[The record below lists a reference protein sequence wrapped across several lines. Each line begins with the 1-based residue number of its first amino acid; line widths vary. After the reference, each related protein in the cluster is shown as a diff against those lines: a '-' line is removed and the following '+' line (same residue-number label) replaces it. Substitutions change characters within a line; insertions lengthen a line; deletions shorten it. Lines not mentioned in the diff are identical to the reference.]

1 MVVQIKETD
10 CLFKVVDDQ
19 TGPRAIAIQP
29 RAGGWVMWLNLKA
42 GRTTL
47 EEAEKLAAQL
57 QERVL
62 HVTAGS
68 NDPLVWVESPGSET
82 KQ

>member
-1 MVVQIKETD
+1 
-10 CLFKVVDDQ
+10 
-19 TGPRAIAIQP
+19 
-29 RAGGWVMWLNLKA
+29 MWLNLKA

-62 HVTAGS
+62 HVTAGA
-68 NDPLVWVESPGSET
+68 NEPFVWVESPGSET

>member
-19 TGPRAIAIQP
+19 TGPTAIAIQP
-29 RAGGWVMWLNLKA
+29 RTGGWVMWLNLKA

-47 EEAEKLAAQL
+47 EEAEKLAAEL

-68 NDPLVWVESPGSET
+68 NESFVWVESPNSGRS
-82 KQ
+82 